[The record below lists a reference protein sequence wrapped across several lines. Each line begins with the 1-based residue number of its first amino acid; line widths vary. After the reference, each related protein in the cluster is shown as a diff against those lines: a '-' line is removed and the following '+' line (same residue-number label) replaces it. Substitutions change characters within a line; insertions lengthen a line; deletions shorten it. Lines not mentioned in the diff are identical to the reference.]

1 MTKIQH
7 TLASP
12 AVPIEGRGYWSGES
26 VRVEFRPAEVD
37 SGLTF
42 VRSDLPDCPRIPV
55 KIENRINVPLRT
67 SLQVSGARVDMVEHV
82 LAALFGLEV
91 DNCEIWVNRPEMP
104 ACDGSSLA
112 FVDAIDRA
120 GLVSQGIPRKT
131 LCIDHVVRASHGHSQ
146 VEAIPM
152 VGENLTLA
160 YHLDYGDGSIGRQS
174 LRVLLTPELF
184 RRELAPARTF
194 IRQEEA
200 QRLQAE
206 GLGKHVSPR
215 DLLIFDEH
223 GPVDNHLRFDD
234 ECVRHKLL
242 DMVGDLALMGHRLI
256 GAYTAD
262 RSGHFL
268 NGQLVRKLLSPKE
281 PALGIFDGGEET
293 LGKCA

>member
-7 TLASP
+7 TLASNTI
-12 AVPIEGRGYWSGES
+12 PIEGRGYWSGEP
-26 VRVEFRPAEVD
+26 VHVEFRPAEVD

-42 VRSDLPDCPRIPV
+42 VRSDLPGCPRIHASV
-55 KIENRINVPLRT
+55 DNRINIPLRT
-67 SLQVSGARVDMVEHV
+67 SLQANGARVDMVEHI

-91 DNCEIWVNRPEMP
+91 DNCEIWVDRPEMP

-120 GLVSQGIPRKT
+120 GLISQGMPRKT
-131 LCIDHVVRASHGHSQ
+131 LCVESVVRASHGHSQ
-146 VEAIPM
+146 IEAIPM

-160 YHLDYGDGSIGRQS
+160 YHLDYGDGPIGRQS
-174 LRVLLTPELF
+174 LRLLLTPEMF

-200 QRLQAE
+200 ERLRAE
-206 GLGKHVSPR
+206 GLGTHVSPK
-215 DLLIFDEH
+215 DLLIFDEN
-223 GPVDNHLRFDD
+223 GPVDNRLRYED

-242 DMVGDLALMGHRLI
+242 DLVGDLALSGHRLI

-268 NGQLVRKLLSPKE
+268 NGQLVRKLLMPEQQTLS
-281 PALGIFDGGEET
+281 LFDDEEGE
-293 LGKCA
+293 LRKCA